1 MFYYEIVDEN
11 HPHAELIQDYREN
24 LIWVIKT
31 VKFMF
36 EFKTLL
42 TGEIK
47 PRYMVTLEKQM
58 KQLREPE
65 QKTLALLNL

>member
-1 MFYYEIVDEN
+1 
-11 HPHAELIQDYREN
+11 
-24 LIWVIKT
+24 
-31 VKFMF
+31 MF

-58 KQLREPE
+58 KQLKDPE